1 MSSIF
6 STPGGVRILAFHNAV
21 ARAHGEYGK
30 EADGRLANKLMAELA
45 QELDKLEAVRE
56 LIPVYEELCQNLESE
71 MGNQNLVKHLE
82 RLIHVVKK
90 EDA

>member
-1 MSSIF
+1 
-6 STPGGVRILAFHNAV
+6 VRALV
-21 ARAHGEYGK
+21 
-30 EADGRLANKLMAELA
+30 
-45 QELDKLEAVRE
+45 
-56 LIPVYEELCQNLESE
+56 PVYEELCQNLESE